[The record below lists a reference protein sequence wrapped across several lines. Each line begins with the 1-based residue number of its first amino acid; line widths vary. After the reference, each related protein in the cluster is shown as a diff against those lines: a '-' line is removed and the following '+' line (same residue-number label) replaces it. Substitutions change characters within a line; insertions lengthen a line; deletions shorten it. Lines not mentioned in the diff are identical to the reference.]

1 MTQVLIPDL
10 RSPFALPFLSV
21 LSIYLITFAFSYFLL
36 SPAGDAVYYF
46 FIFIFIYLHQIYIRL
61 YIKHYRIL
69 SSKMK
74 YVSHI

>member
-46 FIFIFIYLHQIYIRL
+46 FHIYIYLPTPDIYTFIY
-61 YIKHYRIL
+61 
-69 SSKMK
+69 
-74 YVSHI
+74 